1 MKAEKVFVNYK
12 KKKPTKKTPL
22 QTLAVKVKN
31 NFPVNLEK
39 TLQYVRKTFGHV
51 SEELL
56 NNAQLQSML

>member
-31 NFPVNLEK
+31 NFPV
-39 TLQYVRKTFGHV
+39 TFRKNSPV
-51 SEELL
+51 C
-56 NNAQLQSML
+56 

>member
-1 MKAEKVFVNYK
+1 MKAEKVFLNYK
-12 KKKPTKKTPL
+12 KKTTKKTPL

-31 NFPVNLEK
+31 NFPVTFRKNSPVCK
-39 TLQYVRKTFGHV
+39 KTFGHV